1 MKATFGIPILVL
13 FLFSFFLIAAEEQP
27 PSLTNFHRFYGQI
40 SNLPSGTFML
50 KAVVGTNAYQ
60 TAIAADSWYGVR
72 PSFNV
77 YGTDG
82 QRIVFSAVSS
92 LGATTAL
99 GNATFQSAAVT
110 KLNFTFPSAAPSGN
124 VSVTGNASTNVSA
137 AGADASGTGDTG
149 TVESRRAARRECRQ
163 DWQCTA
169 WSACVNNRQTR
180 TCTDRNDC
188 DARKASGNV
197 TNVVSVAKPLEM
209 QSCLPQAAGAQVPP
223 AQTIGTFCAAGEK
236 RCVGKQLQ
244 QCSADGQRWATLE
257 TCATNCDP
265 DTLQCS
271 VSPEKE
277 EEISTGLPAWIYL
290 AVGFF
295 ILAAA
300 GTLLVLF
307 LLKRKREYGPARQYI
322 TENRRRGVPDAQIKQ
337 RLVGQ
342 GWDPEKVEKLVR

>member
-1 MKATFGIPILVL
+1 MKATLGITIIVL

-40 SNLPSGTFML
+40 SSLPSGTFTL
-50 KAVVGTNAYQ
+50 KAAVGTSTYQ
-60 TAIAADSWYGVR
+60 TAVAADGWYGVR
-72 PSFNV
+72 PSFKV
-77 YGTDG
+77 YGTDN
-82 QRIVFSAVSS
+82 QRIAFSVVNS

-110 KLNFTFPSAAPSGN
+110 KLNFTFPSAAPPAN
-124 VSVTGNASTNVSA
+124 VSVTGNASANVS
-137 AGADASGTGDTG
+137 GANASGTGDTG
-149 TVESRRAARRECRQ
+149 TVESRRTSRRECRQ

-169 WSACVNNRQTR
+169 WSACLNNRQAR
-180 TCTDRNDC
+180 TCTDRNNC

-197 TNVVSVAKPLEM
+197 THVVAVAKPLEA
-209 QSCLPQAAGAQVPP
+209 QACLPQAAGAQAP
-223 AQTIGTFCAAGEK
+223 ADTIGTFCAAGEK
-236 RCVGKQLQ
+236 RCIGKQLQ
-244 QCSADGQRWATLE
+244 QCSADGQRWVTLE

-265 DTLQCS
+265 DILQCS
-271 VSPEKE
+271 LPAEKE
-277 EEISTGLPAWIYL
+277 EEEISVGLPSWIYL

-307 LLKRKREYGPARQYI
+307 LLKRKREYEPARQYI
-322 TENRRRGVPDAQIKQ
+322 AENRRRGVPEMQIKQ

-342 GWDPEKVEKLVR
+342 GWDPEKVDTLLK